1 MRGNPS
7 FVAAFVLAALV
18 AAGIGAA
25 QSARAAQP
33 AAERVADHAG
43 AGQQLVLHSL
53 SLIGVR
59 YRLGGTSPATGLDC
73 SGLVQHVFGEVLG
86 FALPR
91 RSEEMSR
98 TGTPVSLDALQPG
111 DLVFFNT
118 VRRAF
123 SHVGIYIG
131 GNRFVHAPSS
141 GGRVRVE
148 SIGSS
153 YWARRFNGAR
163 RIASKAEPRRVEL
176 VHASGRAGLVPP
188 GATAPTLAERVFAT
202 PIIGGSP
209 MVGPAPV
216 GLSPSIGRSPLTGA
230 SPAAEPWTNDAAS
243 RPRGSPLLDT
253 VYAY

>member
-1 MRGNPS
+1 M
-7 FVAAFVLAALV
+7 
-18 AAGIGAA
+18 AAGVGAA
-25 QSARAAQP
+25 TPAQAAQP
-33 AAERVADHAG
+33 ALDSVAEHAN
-43 AGQQLVLHSL
+43 AGQQLVRHSL

-59 YRLGGTSPATGLDC
+59 YRLGGTSPTTGLDC
-73 SGLVQHVFGEVLG
+73 SGLVQHVFGEALG

-118 VRRAF
+118 LRRAF

-153 YWARRFNGAR
+153 YWARRFSGAR
-163 RIASKAEPRRVEL
+163 RVAPDAEPRAAEL
-176 VHASGRAGLVPP
+176 LHASGRAGVAPS
-188 GATAPTLAERVFAT
+188 GAAAPTLAERVFAT
-202 PIIGGSP
+202 PIIGGAPMAGSPWTADASP
-209 MVGPAPV
+209 M
-216 GLSPSIGRSPLTGA
+216 IGRPLLTGTL
-230 SPAAEPWTNDAAS
+230 PAAEARTDDAAS
-243 RPRGSPLLDT
+243 RSSRGASPLDAI
-253 VYAY
+253 YAY